1 MASTTLEEQFLR
13 SVRPFNLFLKSTGI
27 YLYAPCYESWSGWIE
42 IVWSGFWIT
51 LNLQSALFMFLER
64 GLVVL
69 KKIFEF
75 DLKTSKMDSLNSLIV
90 STSPLIFSVCTQ
102 IDLIL
107 TLQQSIKL
115 FMSSLQLV
123 DARLG
128 NGRLLPNIH
137 RYSLVA
143 VLLTV
148 SKVSIL
154 QYFIQHIKFNFIK
167 RLDLNSHIWLVDVC
181 TRFLCYTLE
190 TANETR

>member
-1 MASTTLEEQFLR
+1 MALTTLEERFLR
-13 SVRPFNLFLKSTGI
+13 SVRPFNWFLKSTGI
-27 YLYAPCYESWSGWIE
+27 HLYAPCYESWSGWIK

-69 KKIFEF
+69 KRIFQF
-75 DLKTSKMDSLNSLIV
+75 DAKTSKMDSLNSFIV

-107 TLQQSIKL
+107 TLQESIKL

-128 NGRLLPNIH
+128 RRRPQLLPNIH

-143 VLLTV
+143 VFFTV
-148 SKVSIL
+148 SKVSNI
-154 QYFIQHIKFNFIK
+154 
-167 RLDLNSHIWLVDVC
+167 
-181 TRFLCYTLE
+181 
-190 TANETR
+190 